1 MRPPPPL
8 LPSLSL
14 TPLAPPSSAKFY
26 SGISAASLSASL
38 SSGYSWSFSK
48 ATQRELDDASS
59 IRKSIDSTG
68 GRPGPHASSSSGP
81 PRRQQLGPTFPPPP
95 GSALTALQNSREEAS
110 ATLASTRELAKGER
124 RKGNREGREEERD
137 ERATGKDRV
146 QEKRREVNGSNRE
159 MREAREGGGMVE
171 VDDDTLMGT
180 GGSFQAMW
188 VTLILFWVGRSWD

>member
-1 MRPPPPL
+1 M
-8 LPSLSL
+8 
-14 TPLAPPSSAKFY
+14 
-26 SGISAASLSASL
+26 
-38 SSGYSWSFSK
+38 
-48 ATQRELDDASS
+48 
-59 IRKSIDSTG
+59 
-68 GRPGPHASSSSGP
+68 
-81 PRRQQLGPTFPPPP
+81 
-95 GSALTALQNSREEAS
+95 TALQNSREEAS